1 MCRPLTNWARAFK
14 ASMYEW
20 TRKKIPGRKNKERG
34 IKIERMKK
42 ERGERK
48 RVIKIERT
56 RDRKTKREREERD
69 RMEERVWKKNNGI
82 QKK

>member
-1 MCRPLTNWARAFK
+1 
-14 ASMYEW
+14 
-20 TRKKIPGRKNKERG
+20 
-34 IKIERMKK
+34 MKK

-69 RMEERVWKKNNGI
+69 RMEERV
-82 QKK
+82 